1 MNDVIDYLI
10 EFGYR
15 EEDAKTLVKEYPL
28 NCLRKKPNKSILK

>member
-1 MNDVIDYLI
+1 MNEVIDYLI

-28 NCLRKKPNKSILK
+28 IA